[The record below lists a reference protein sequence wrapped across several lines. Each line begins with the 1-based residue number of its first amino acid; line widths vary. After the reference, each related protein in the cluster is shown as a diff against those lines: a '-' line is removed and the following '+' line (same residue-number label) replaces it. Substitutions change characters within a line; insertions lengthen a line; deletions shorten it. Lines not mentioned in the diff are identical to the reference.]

1 MPTKRALI
9 WTAVSSEEQAR
20 DDKESL
26 AHQEQQGREHAA
38 RHGLHVVGV
47 LRSDDSRSIVRLDV
61 AMRNPNLG
69 YAALVDAI
77 DGHTFDV
84 LLFYSVDRLGRNMAL
99 VTTVQELCR
108 AAGIALYDCS
118 NPPATINS
126 EAGDMERIV
135 GGLQGAMAQ
144 AEIDKLRKR
153 ARFGRTARAKRG
165 MFLHR
170 IPYGYV
176 ADEHGHIVEDTAAA
190 AVVRRIYSEYLSGH
204 GLPRIAD
211 GLNADGIPTP
221 RGNVWQVGT
230 VAYILNNVQRYA
242 GWLEHNRYSRRW
254 HDPYM
259 RVRGQWPALID
270 DATAERIT
278 SERAERAAN
287 RQLADTQHLLSGVVW
302 CMECRAPLRLSTTNS
317 GSRNVKR
324 LTYLRCNAP
333 AHPFWQV
340 RADAIM
346 PYVLDKIQQLT
357 LADIDALCAADDAP
371 DRTQEQIDAARR
383 DLDRLTRAVSQA
395 DNDYYIAGKLDADR
409 HTAIVQRLQADIA
422 TRTADLARL
431 EQQQHDR
438 AAQGSRRDRLTAIMA
453 DGANILRSAAPA
465 AANVWLR
472 KNVRVWLSGRDLT
485 GEDLPIVEWRL

>member
-1 MPTKRALI
+1 MAGNRAII

-38 RHGLHVVGV
+38 RHGLHVVSV

-69 YAALVDAI
+69 YADLVDAI
-77 DGHTFDV
+77 EGHAFDV

-108 AAGIALYDCS
+108 TNGIALYDCS
-118 NPPATINS
+118 NPPASITTDT
-126 EAGDMERIV
+126 GDMERIV

-165 MFLHR
+165 LFLHR
-170 IPYGYV
+170 IPFGYTTDD
-176 ADEHGHIVEDTAAA
+176 AGRIVEDTAAA
-190 AVVRRIYSEYLSGH
+190 AIVRRIYDEYLSGH
-204 GLPRIAD
+204 GLPRIAG

-221 RGNVWQVGT
+221 RGSTWQVGT
-230 VAYILNNVQRYA
+230 IAYILDNTARYA
-242 GWLEHNRYSRRW
+242 GWMEHNRYSLRW
-254 HDPYM
+254 HDPYL

-278 SERAERAAN
+278 SERAARAAN
-287 RQLADTQHLLSGVVW
+287 RQLADTIHLLSGVVW
-302 CMECRAPLRLSTTNS
+302 CAECNAPMRLCTTNS
-317 GSRNVKR
+317 GRRNVKR
-324 LTYLRCNAP
+324 LTYLRCPAP
-333 AHPFWQV
+333 AHPFWSV

-346 PYVLDKIQQLT
+346 PYVLDKISQLT
-357 LADIDALCAADDAP
+357 LADVDALCAADDGR
-371 DRTQEQIDAARR
+371 DRTQEQIDATRR
-383 DLDRLTRAVSQA
+383 EVDRLTRAVAQA
-395 DNDYYIAGKLDADR
+395 DNDYYVTGKLDADR
-409 HTAIVQRLQADIA
+409 HTAITQRLQADIA
-422 TRTADLARL
+422 TRHADIARL

-438 AAQGSRRDRLTAIMA
+438 AQQGSRRDRLTAIMR
-453 DGANILRSAAPA
+453 DGAAILRGAEPA

-472 KNVRVWLSGRDLT
+472 QNVRVWLSGRDLT
-485 GEDLPIVEWRL
+485 GEDLPLVEWRL